1 MIARDATTRP
11 TTSKRVFRGPE
22 RAATRL
28 PPVARAHQDAL
39 EDLELLE
46 ALPGAE
52 HDRLQRRV
60 GDAHG
65 HAGLVAQA
73 LIEPSQERP
82 AARQHDPAVHDVGR
96 ELGGV
101 RSKVVLIASMMAFTG
116 SSI

>member
-1 MIARDATTRP
+1 MITRDATTRP
-11 TTSKRVFRGPE
+11 TTSKRVFLGPE

-46 ALPGAE
+46 ALARPE

-73 LIEPSQERP
+73 LVESTEQRP
-82 AARQHDPAVHDVGR
+82 AAGQDDPAVHDVGR
-96 ELGGV
+96 ELRG
-101 RSKVVLIASMMAFTG
+101 RP
-116 SSI
+116 